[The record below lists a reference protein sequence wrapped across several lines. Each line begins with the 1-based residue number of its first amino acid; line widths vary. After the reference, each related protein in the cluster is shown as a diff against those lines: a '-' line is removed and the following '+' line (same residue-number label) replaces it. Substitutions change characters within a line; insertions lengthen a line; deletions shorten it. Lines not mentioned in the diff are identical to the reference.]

1 MKESSKNVLSFKDS
15 QNEKLF
21 KSADFHYENEEFIEA
36 VELFHKAAVNGD
48 SGAMMNLASMYSA
61 GEGVERNFDKAIEWE
76 LKAIEAGNETAM
88 FNLGI
93 TYRMKGDI
101 TNSMKWFEE
110 AYKLGDGYAALELAK
125 LYSASP
131 KETDTVKF
139 YLQKA
144 LKSDDLFEDDIELAK
159 NLLTKL

>member
-1 MKESSKNVLSFKDS
+1 MKKSSKKVLNFKDK

-21 KSADFHYENEEFIEA
+21 ESADSHYENGEFKEA
-36 VELFHKAAVNGD
+36 FEMFYTAAINGD
-48 SGAMMNLASMYSA
+48 SGCMMNLASMYSA

-93 TYRMKGDI
+93 TYRIKGDI
-101 TNSMKWFEE
+101 INSKRWFEK

-125 LYSASP
+125 LYSVSH

-139 YLQKA
+139 YLHKA
-144 LKSDDLFEDDIELAK
+144 LQSDDLFEDDIELAK
-159 NLLTKL
+159 NLLTRL